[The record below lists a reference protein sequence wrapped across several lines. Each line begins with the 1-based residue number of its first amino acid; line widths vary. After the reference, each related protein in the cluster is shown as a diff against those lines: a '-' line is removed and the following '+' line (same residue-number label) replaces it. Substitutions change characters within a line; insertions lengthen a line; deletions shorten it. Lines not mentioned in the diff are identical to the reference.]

1 MRRLPVVLFTENP
14 RETVRKGVRG
24 ASGAF
29 ILLVPGSEI
38 GLLGPVSS
46 TFGVSVRSLS
56 GLFGQFQRNCLE
68 NSWTGLD
75 GVFLV
80 AQSGNKGSSRLV
92 LPHRWTPESGLF
104 GFIKQFQ

>member
-1 MRRLPVVLFTENP
+1 MRGLPVVLFTENP

-46 TFGVSVRSLS
+46 TFEAPVQNLS
-56 GLFGQFQRNCLE
+56 GLFRQFL
-68 NSWTGLD
+68 SD
-75 GVFLV
+75 
-80 AQSGNKGSSRLV
+80 SREYEQKAGEL
-92 LPHRWTPESGLF
+92 
-104 GFIKQFQ
+104 